1 MFIPVAEE
9 IGVIGELGR
18 WVLRHACR
26 QAVSWREKGLHNI
39 TMAVNVSV
47 QQFYGTVDLA
57 DQIRT
62 ILVEKG
68 MAADRLEIEIT
79 ESLFMQNIDEMRA
92 NMQRIRDLGVKIAL
106 DDFGTGFS
114 SLSYLRKLPFDT
126 IKMDRSF
133 VSDIN
138 QGREGS
144 TLAITILNMAQN
156 LRKKCVA
163 EGVETNAQL
172 TLLRDAGCDYIQ
184 GYLMGKPMSA
194 DDIFDLSQQRSAEA
208 S

>member
-1 MFIPVAEE
+1 
-9 IGVIGELGR
+9 
-18 WVLRHACR
+18 
-26 QAVSWREKGLHNI
+26 
-39 TMAVNVSV
+39 
-47 QQFYGTVDLA
+47 
-57 DQIRT
+57 
-62 ILVEKG
+62 
-68 MAADRLEIEIT
+68 
-79 ESLFMQNIDEMRA
+79 
-92 NMQRIRDLGVKIAL
+92 
-106 DDFGTGFS
+106 
-114 SLSYLRKLPFDT
+114 
-126 IKMDRSF
+126 MDRSF

-144 TLAITILNMAQN
+144 ALAITILTMAQN

-194 DDIFDLSQQRSAEA
+194 DDIFDLSQQRPAEA

>member
-1 MFIPVAEE
+1 M
-9 IGVIGELGR
+9 GVIGELGR

-26 QAVSWREKGLHNI
+26 QAVAWREKGLHNV

-47 QQFYGTVDLA
+47 QQFYGTIDLA
-57 DQIRT
+57 EQIRT

-79 ESLFMQNIDEMRA
+79 ESLFMQNIEEMRA

-133 VSDIN
+133 VDDIN

-144 TLAITILNMAQN
+144 ALAITILNMAQN
-156 LRKKCVA
+156 LHKKCVA

-172 TLLRDAGCDYIQ
+172 KLLRDAGCDYIQ
-184 GYLMGKPMSA
+184 GYLLGKPMCA
-194 DDIFDLSQQRSAEA
+194 DEILTLSQQRPAEA

>member
-1 MFIPVAEE
+1 M
-9 IGVIGELGR
+9 IGELGR

-26 QAVSWREKGLHNI
+26 QSVAWREEGLHNV

-57 DQIRT
+57 EQIRT
-62 ILVEKG
+62 ILVEQG

-79 ESLFMQNIDEMRA
+79 ESLFMQNIEEMRA

-133 VSDIN
+133 VDDIN

-144 TLAITILNMAQN
+144 ALAITILNMAQN
-156 LRKKCVA
+156 LHKKCVA

-172 TLLRDAGCDYIQ
+172 KLLRDAGCDYIQ
-184 GYLMGKPMSA
+184 GYLLGKPMCA
-194 DDIFDLSQQRSAEA
+194 DEILTLSQQRPAEA

>member
-1 MFIPVAEE
+1 M
-9 IGVIGELGR
+9 IGELGR

-26 QAVSWREKGLHNI
+26 QAVAWREKGLHNV

-47 QQFYGTVDLA
+47 QQFYGTIDLA
-57 DQIRT
+57 EQIRT

-79 ESLFMQNIDEMRA
+79 ESLFMQNIEEMRA

-133 VSDIN
+133 VDDIN

-144 TLAITILNMAQN
+144 ALAITILNMAQN
-156 LRKKCVA
+156 LHKKCVA

-172 TLLRDAGCDYIQ
+172 KLLRDAGCDYIQ
-184 GYLMGKPMSA
+184 GYLLGKPMCA
-194 DDIFDLSQQRSAEA
+194 DEILTLSQQRPAEA